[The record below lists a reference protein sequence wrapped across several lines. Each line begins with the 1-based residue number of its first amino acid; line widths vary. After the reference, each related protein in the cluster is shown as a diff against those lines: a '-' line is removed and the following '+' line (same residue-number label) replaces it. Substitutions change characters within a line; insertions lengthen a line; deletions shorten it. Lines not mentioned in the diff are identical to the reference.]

1 MSKSIEQTLLE
12 RRSVRRYEYDPIP
25 EGDMDFIYA
34 AIRNTPTSYNGQQFS
49 VIDVTDNDV
58 KLKLYEITGQ
68 KQIKTCRHLL
78 VFLADYHKMTVAWRA
93 KGVAPSVF
101 PQTVDGYTVGVIDAS
116 LAMMGAIAAAESRN
130 LGTCPIGYLRTADP
144 ARVAEV
150 LGLPQEVF
158 VVCGLAIGV
167 PREQPDVK
175 PKQPEELV
183 IFHDRYRSEDMSEEL
198 LHYDREITA
207 YNQSRAGGSSDND
220 WISHITD
227 YYREGEGYRLLAAAR
242 ARGFLTEKN

>member
-12 RRSVRRYEYDPIP
+12 RRSVRRYEYDPVS

-49 VIDVTDNDV
+49 VIDVTDKEV
-58 KLKLYEITGQ
+58 KHKLYEITGQ
-68 KQIKTCRHLL
+68 KQIKTCSHLL
-78 VFLADYHKMTVAWRA
+78 VFMADYHKMAEAWRA

-101 PQTVDGYTVGVIDAS
+101 PQTTDGYTVGIIDAS
-116 LAMMGAIAAAESRN
+116 LAMMSAIAAAESRS

-144 ARVAEV
+144 LRVAEV
-150 LGLPQEVF
+150 LELPQGVF

-167 PREQPDVK
+167 PRELPDVK
-175 PKQPEELV
+175 PKQPEKLV
-183 IFHDRYRSEDMSEEL
+183 IFRDRYRSDDMAEDL
-198 LHYDREITA
+198 LRYDREISS
-207 YNQSRAGGSSDND
+207 YNTTRAGGGSDND

-227 YYREGEGYRLLAAAR
+227 YYREGEDYNLLAAAR
-242 ARGFLTEKN
+242 ARGFLTER